1 MLVETCHKSAAGR
14 SARSLLAA
22 LLAVPLAA
30 AGLSV
35 LAAPAAA
42 VPAGPTASVSM
53 GDSYMSGEAGRWKGN
68 SLTTSGSRDGTDR
81 AWTGSGYDP
90 ARVYG
95 STFANG
101 CDRSDSAEVNSATSV
116 AQTRINL
123 ACSGAVT
130 ANVFRAVNGGQA
142 FKGEAPQADQ
152 LAAVAAANKV
162 KLITLSIGGNDL
174 GFADVI
180 STCVQNY
187 LVWYSYCNDDQQA
200 AVDGK
205 MNAAMDGVAKS
216 IDEIRAVMSG
226 AGYAAG
232 DYRVVLQSA
241 PSPTPRAADIRYP
254 ESGWTRANT
263 GGCPL
268 WDGDAN
274 WARDS
279 LVPQISDRLAG
290 VAAAKGVQ
298 FLDLRDAFD
307 GHEVCAKAAKQASAS
322 SAPSGATSEW
332 MRWLDMGWTT
342 QGTRQESMHP
352 NYFGQLALGRCIDLL
367 NAKPSGNYACRNTAG
382 QDHNGMF
389 LTARP

>member
-35 LAAPAAA
+35 FAAPAAA

-90 ARVYG
+90 TRVYG
-95 STFANG
+95 STSANG
-101 CDRSDSAEVNSATSV
+101 CDRSDSAEVNSAASV

-130 ANVFRAVNGGQA
+130 ANIFRAANGGQA

-180 STCVQNY
+180 STCVQDY

-226 AGYAAG
+226 AGYAAA

-241 PSPTPRAADIRYP
+241 PSPTPARRITGTRKAAGRGRTP
-254 ESGWTRANT
+254 
-263 GGCPL
+263 
-268 WDGDAN
+268 
-274 WARDS
+274 
-279 LVPQISDRLAG
+279 
-290 VAAAKGVQ
+290 AAARSGTATPTGPEIPWCRRFPTASPVS
-298 FLDLRDAFD
+298 LPRR
-307 GHEVCAKAAKQASAS
+307 VCSSSTSAMPS
-322 SAPSGATSEW
+322 TGMRSAP
-332 MRWLDMGWTT
+332 R
-342 QGTRQESMHP
+342 R
-352 NYFGQLALGRCIDLL
+352 
-367 NAKPSGNYACRNTAG
+367 PSR
-382 QDHNGMF
+382 
-389 LTARP
+389 